1 MPDPHLTPLD
11 TCPDS
16 SLIAAYVDGRLDA
29 SGRAAL
35 QRHLAACDA
44 CTELVAEIVL
54 TNEAGVDADAASE
67 PAATHQLLPFRRR
80 RVVVA
85 GSLLAAAAVFALMAR
100 LWLRPDGA
108 GGQNQTAPVTSRS
121 PAPATSRGPAP
132 VDARL
137 AGVVAALGDM
147 RTVEGRLTGGFAYG
161 RLRTPDRSGSAT
173 GNLALTAAAGELQKR
188 ANAEPTAANLHAWG
202 VAQVLVGGY
211 DSGVDTLESVWMQQK
226 NARVAADL
234 GAARLAR
241 AEASGT
247 PEDLP
252 RALEALEQA
261 LTIEPDLPEAWFSKA
276 IVLERLQI
284 RQQARAAWTRYLQLD
299 PDSEWSA
306 EARRRLTA
314 LDSPSSAR
322 HWKDFDRAL
331 RDPGVSLDT
340 VREAIQRDPMEV
352 RELVVRELLPA
363 WAKTGGDADLTH
375 AARII
380 EALEASGPDRS
391 LGRSI
396 EEIREAVGPRRAA
409 IAAGVRE
416 LAAGL
421 AAQSAERPVAEIR
434 PHFDVALQQ
443 LRAGGS
449 SLDVWAG
456 FARTRLAVLQQR
468 HTDVLA
474 EGTAVLRRA
483 ERLDASA
490 VAARLHWLLGM
501 TAFTTNDWSGA
512 MAHYDDAIR
521 LCGETGE
528 TTLAS
533 SVHLN
538 ASVLN
543 RFLGNV
549 GATWRHRLEAG
560 SSMPRHRSVQLHA
573 YLTTGAIT
581 ASTESLP
588 LTALLF
594 QNEVVSN
601 ASVNLPA
608 GPRAEAAMNRARM
621 LARLGRAADATRDL
635 EQAEPLLKT
644 VVSDALR
651 TRFSRA
657 WLLASAEVR
666 QTTDPARAARDA
678 AQAVALIAAAGEPM
692 RLAEASLLE
701 SRALASL
708 GRVDAAKA
716 SASRGIDAFEQAL
729 RSIDPRDPSRIS
741 ALDPVWALYSDSA
754 RLYLVPG
761 HEDYA
766 AAFSLL
772 ERGRARTLLDLRRVA
787 PLTLAEVRRRLRPD
801 EAVLVFDQSAAGLVT
816 WWITSASVRT
826 APAAASLARVEAL
839 VMSHRR
845 GIDRG
850 ERRTAASA
858 ELFDLAIRNW
868 WPQLQTT
875 ATVAVIP
882 DGAWSRV
889 AWSALWDKSSELEL
903 LSGPAFVVAPSAS
916 MALSTRW
923 DPDRPAQKTVIVSAG
938 DGAGGV
944 ALPAARREAKAISGL
959 YAGGRLLEKETA
971 TPANVLRELAGA
983 DVVHVAS
990 HSVDVPGYP
999 ELSHLVLTG
1008 GPTEGRLLVRDIASR
1023 NLSKTRLVVLAGC
1036 STAGQRTV
1044 RGEGTVGIAWGFL
1057 TAGTR
1062 HVIGTLQDI
1071 EDGPAGELFIS
1082 VHRGIATGQTPS
1094 RALHET
1100 QRKLAA
1106 SGESPRVWATVAMFG
1121 AL

>member
-1 MPDPHLTPLD
+1 MPDPHLTPLGA
-11 TCPDS
+11 CPDS
-16 SLIAAYVDGRLDA
+16 SLIASYVDGQLDV

-35 QRHLAACDA
+35 QRHLASCDA
-44 CTELVAEIVL
+44 CTELVAEIVF
-54 TNEAGVDADAASE
+54 TNEAAVDADAPSQ

-85 GSLLAAAAVFALMAR
+85 GSLLAAAAVFALVAR
-100 LWLRPDGA
+100 VWLRPDGA
-108 GGQNQTAPVTSRS
+108 AVQNETVA
-121 PAPATSRGPAP
+121 ATSRGPAP

-147 RTVEGRLTGGFAYG
+147 RPVEGRLTGGFAYG

-188 ANAEPTAANLHAWG
+188 ANADPTAANLHAWG
-202 VAQVLVGGY
+202 VAQVLVGAY
-211 DSGVDTLESVWMQQK
+211 DPGVDTLESVWMQQK

-261 LTIEPDLPEAWFSKA
+261 LTIEPDLAEAWFSKA

-284 RQQARAAWTRYLQLD
+284 RQQAREAWTRYLQLD

-322 HWKDFDRAL
+322 PWKDFDRAL

-352 RELVVRELLPA
+352 RELVVRDLLPA
-363 WAKTGGDADLTH
+363 WANTGDDADLTH

-380 EALEASGPDRS
+380 DALEASGPDRS

-396 EEIREAVGPRRAA
+396 GEIRGAAGPRRAA

-434 PHFDVALQQ
+434 PHFDAALQQ

-468 HTDVLA
+468 HAEVLA

-601 ASVNLPA
+601 ASVNLPV

-621 LARLGRAADATRDL
+621 LARLGRAADASSRSRAGRAI
-635 EQAEPLLKT
+635 AEDRGFGRAA
-644 VVSDALR
+644 DALLAR
-651 TRFSRA
+651 LAAGVRRGAADHGSGPRGPRRRA
-657 WLLASAEVR
+657 SGRVDRGGGRADAAGRGL
-666 QTTDPARAARDA
+666 AARKPC
-678 AQAVALIAAAGEPM
+678 AGEPGTHST
-692 RLAEASLLE
+692 RPRRPRRAASMHS
-701 SRALASL
+701 SRRCA
-708 GRVDAAKA
+708 
-716 SASRGIDAFEQAL
+716 
-729 RSIDPRDPSRIS
+729 RSIRVIRAAFPRSIRCGRCIPTAPVCTWWPVTKTTPPHSRCWS
-741 ALDPVWALYSDSA
+741 
-754 RLYLVPG
+754 
-761 HEDYA
+761 A
-766 AAFSLL
+766 AAP
-772 ERGRARTLLDLRRVA
+772 GRC
-787 PLTLAEVRRRLRPD
+787 
-801 EAVLVFDQSAAGLVT
+801 S
-816 WWITSASVRT
+816 TSAGW
-826 APAAASLARVEAL
+826 
-839 VMSHRR
+839 RR
-845 GIDRG
+845 
-850 ERRTAASA
+850 
-858 ELFDLAIRNW
+858 
-868 WPQLQTT
+868 
-875 ATVAVIP
+875 
-882 DGAWSRV
+882 
-889 AWSALWDKSSELEL
+889 
-903 LSGPAFVVAPSAS
+903 
-916 MALSTRW
+916 
-923 DPDRPAQKTVIVSAG
+923 
-938 DGAGGV
+938 
-944 ALPAARREAKAISGL
+944 
-959 YAGGRLLEKETA
+959 
-971 TPANVLRELAGA
+971 
-983 DVVHVAS
+983 
-990 HSVDVPGYP
+990 
-999 ELSHLVLTG
+999 
-1008 GPTEGRLLVRDIASR
+1008 
-1023 NLSKTRLVVLAGC
+1023 
-1036 STAGQRTV
+1036 
-1044 RGEGTVGIAWGFL
+1044 
-1057 TAGTR
+1057 
-1062 HVIGTLQDI
+1062 
-1071 EDGPAGELFIS
+1071 
-1082 VHRGIATGQTPS
+1082 
-1094 RALHET
+1094 
-1100 QRKLAA
+1100 
-1106 SGESPRVWATVAMFG
+1106 
-1121 AL
+1121 

>member
-1 MPDPHLTPLD
+1 M
-11 TCPDS
+11 
-16 SLIAAYVDGRLDA
+16 
-29 SGRAAL
+29 
-35 QRHLAACDA
+35 
-44 CTELVAEIVL
+44 
-54 TNEAGVDADAASE
+54 
-67 PAATHQLLPFRRR
+67 
-80 RVVVA
+80 VA
-85 GSLLAAAAVFALMAR
+85 GSLLAAAAVLALVAR
-100 LWLRPDGA
+100 VWLRPDGA
-108 GGQNQTAPVTSRS
+108 GRAERTDRRAPSH
-121 PAPATSRGPAP
+121 ASRGPAP

-202 VAQVLVGGY
+202 VAQVLVGVY

-261 LTIEPDLPEAWFSKA
+261 LTIEPDLAEAWFSKA

-284 RQQARAAWTRYLQLD
+284 RQQAREAWTRYLQLD

-314 LDSPSSAR
+314 LDPPSSAR
-322 HWKDFDRAL
+322 PWKDFDRAL
-331 RDPGVSLDT
+331 RDPASRSTPCAKRFSVIRWKCASWWCATSCRRGRKPAVTPTSRT
-340 VREAIQRDPMEV
+340 RRASSKHWRRRGRIVRWGGPSGRFARRWV
-352 RELVVRELLPA
+352 R
-363 WAKTGGDADLTH
+363 G
-375 AARII
+375 ARRSRR
-380 EALEASGPDRS
+380 ASASWRPGW
-391 LGRSI
+391 
-396 EEIREAVGPRRAA
+396 PRRALNGRSPRFA
-409 IAAGVRE
+409 RTSTPRCNS
-416 LAAGL
+416 
-421 AAQSAERPVAEIR
+421 SAPA
-434 PHFDVALQQ
+434 D
-443 LRAGGS
+443 RASTCGR
-449 SLDVWAG
+449 G

-468 HTDVLA
+468 HAEVLA

-483 ERLDASA
+483 ERLEAPA

-560 SSMPRHRSVQLHA
+560 SEHAASPIGQLHA

-601 ASVNLPA
+601 ASANLPV

-644 VVSDALR
+644 VDSDALR

-708 GRVDAAKA
+708 GRLDAAKA

-754 RLYLVPG
+754 RLHLVAG

-787 PLTLAEVRRRLRPD
+787 PLTLAEVRQRLRPD
-801 EAVLVFDQSAAGLVT
+801 EAVLLFDQSASGLVT

-826 APAAASLARVEAL
+826 AAAAASLARVEAL

-868 WPQLQTT
+868 WPQLRTT

-923 DPDRPAQKTVIVSAG
+923 DPDRPAHKAVIVSAA

-944 ALPAARREAKAISGL
+944 ALPAARREAKEI
-959 YAGGRLLEKETA
+959 AGSMPERGCSKRKRPRPPTFFA
-971 TPANVLRELAGA
+971 SCAGA

-1023 NLSKTRLVVLAGC
+1023 NLSKTRLVVLAAC

-1071 EDGPAGELFIS
+1071 EDGPAGALFIS
-1082 VHRGIATGQTPS
+1082 VHRGIAAGQTRLEGAARDAAQACGLRRVAAGVGDRRDVRGAVGRGNQSLS
-1094 RALHET
+1094 RV
-1100 QRKLAA
+1100 R
-1106 SGESPRVWATVAMFG
+1106 
-1121 AL
+1121 